1 MPPIRHRQ
9 LTDVM
14 KHIISISGGIGSY
27 FTLKRVLENQPKED
41 VTAVFC
47 DTLAEDGDLYRFL
60 DDIEKKLN
68 IEIVR
73 LCQGK
78 TPFELAWEENFL
90 YNSRIASCS
99 KKLKSRPFRNWLKER
114 YEPDECILY
123 LGIDWTETHRIG
135 AIRKNYDPYRV
146 EFPMCEKPYIS
157 KPEMLELLKKDGIEV
172 PYMYRVGFSHN
183 NCGGACVKG
192 GIGHWSHL
200 LEVDPRKFREWENKE
215 QEIRQ
220 KIGKDVSIL
229 KRKGKPFTLRQLRKS
244 IEGRGEQLSFE
255 ELCDI
260 GGCGC
265 FVEEDDKID

>member
-1 MPPIRHRQ
+1 MPIILHRQ

-78 TPFELAWEENFL
+78 TPFELAWEDNFL

-99 KKLKSRPFRNWLKER
+99 KKLKSRPFRNR
-114 YEPDECILY
+114 MSAFC
-123 LGIDWTETHRIG
+123 T
-135 AIRKNYDPYRV
+135 
-146 EFPMCEKPYIS
+146 
-157 KPEMLELLKKDGIEV
+157 
-172 PYMYRVGFSHN
+172 
-183 NCGGACVKG
+183 
-192 GIGHWSHL
+192 
-200 LEVDPRKFREWENKE
+200 
-215 QEIRQ
+215 
-220 KIGKDVSIL
+220 
-229 KRKGKPFTLRQLRKS
+229 
-244 IEGRGEQLSFE
+244 
-255 ELCDI
+255 
-260 GGCGC
+260 
-265 FVEEDDKID
+265 